1 MVDGVGVDVCLC
13 IGGMELGVE
22 DDQFFKVGGCERVLC
37 VANQVGTGIGVG
49 DTHSAEE

>member
-1 MVDGVGVDVCLC
+1 MVDGSPVYVGSR
-13 IGGMELGVE
+13 IGGMELGVA

-49 DTHSAEE
+49 DAHSAEE

>member
-13 IGGMELGVE
+13 IGGMELGVA
-22 DDQFFKVGGCERVLC
+22 DDQFFKVGGCGSVLC

-49 DTHSAEE
+49 DAHRAED